1 MDTFLIFVAFGF
13 SGKLPNYSLSHMAE
27 DFNT

>member
-1 MDTFLIFVAFGF
+1 MNTFLISIAFGF